1 MTAVGAREGH
11 TRGGASIG
19 EVLTQLRPEFT
30 DITIS
35 KIRFLESEGL
45 VMPERTASG
54 YRKFA
59 PADIARLRY
68 VLTQQRDNYLPLR
81 VIKDQLDAIDRG
93 LVPSGASGLPR
104 LPHLA
109 ITDHTPSAENFHPVP
124 ATLRLSREELLN
136 ATGLR
141 SEQLVELEQ
150 FGLISARTGGHYD
163 DDALAVGKVCRRY
176 GPLWPGRSASARV
189 SYCRRP

>member
-1 MTAVGAREGH
+1 MTAVGARESH
-11 TRGGASIG
+11 ARGGATIG

-35 KIRFLESEGL
+35 KIRCLESEGL
-45 VMPERTASG
+45 VAPERPPSG
-54 YRKFA
+54 YRKFT

-93 LVPSGASGLPR
+93 LIPPGANGIPKS
-104 LPHLA
+104 PHLTV
-109 ITDHTPSAENFHPVP
+109 TDTAPSAEKFHPVP

-136 ATGLR
+136 ATGLLP
-141 SEQLVELEQ
+141 EQLSELE
-150 FGLISARTGGHYD
+150 
-163 DDALAVGKVCRRY
+163 
-176 GPLWPGRSASARV
+176 
-189 SYCRRP
+189 

>member
-68 VLTQQRDNYLPLR
+68 VLKQQRDNYLPLR

-93 LVPSGASGLPR
+93 LVPSGAGGLPQS
-104 LPHLA
+104 PHLVA
-109 ITDHTPSAENFHPVP
+109 TDSAPSAENFRPV
-124 ATLRLSREELLN
+124 AASLRLSRDELLN

-141 SEQLVELEQ
+141 DEQLGELEQ
-150 FGLISARTGGHYD
+150 FGLIVARTGGYYD
-163 DDALAVGKVCRRY
+163 DDALAVGKVVSEMARF
-176 GPLWPGRSASARV
+176 GLEGRHLRAFRT
-189 SYCRRP
+189 